1 MVTYLRELLMYTE
14 GGIKMLTLRAT
25 YSSNIIIEQS
35 FNYEEC
41 KEAMDKL
48 FVDFVLMVSKNS
60 VIPYGILTSVS
71 WIDES
76 GVTLFHGDKII
87 V

>member
-1 MVTYLRELLMYTE
+1 M
-14 GGIKMLTLRAT
+14 ITLRAT

-35 FNYEEC
+35 FKYEEC
-41 KEAMDKL
+41 EEAMDKL
-48 FVDFVLMVSKNS
+48 FFDFVSMVSKNS
-60 VIPYGILTSVS
+60 VIPYGVLVSVS

-76 GVTLFHGDKII
+76 GKALFQGDKII

>member
-1 MVTYLRELLMYTE
+1 M
-14 GGIKMLTLRAT
+14 
-25 YSSNIIIEQS
+25 
-35 FNYEEC
+35 FEEC